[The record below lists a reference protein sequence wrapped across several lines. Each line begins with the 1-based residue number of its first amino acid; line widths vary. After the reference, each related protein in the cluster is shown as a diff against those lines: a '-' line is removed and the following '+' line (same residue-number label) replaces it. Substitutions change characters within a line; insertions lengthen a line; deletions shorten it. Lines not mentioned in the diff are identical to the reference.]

1 MLHVIYDPNNGEA
14 IADSKMEQ
22 DALDTYARSKIYKYI
37 PHSKKYSN
45 EAMIDVYRALI
56 VEGKIDHKEILLKW
70 NGHTVELNKDA
81 YPIAGTTWPVGFYNH
96 RDSLIDRIILLNTSS
111 IHVE

>member
-45 EAMIDVYRALI
+45 EAMIDVYRA
-56 VEGKIDHKEILLKW
+56 
-70 NGHTVELNKDA
+70 
-81 YPIAGTTWPVGFYNH
+81 
-96 RDSLIDRIILLNTSS
+96 RS
-111 IHVE
+111 